1 MRLLPLGLCAA
12 VLLTACG
19 TGEEPPADA
28 GPTTTPTATPS
39 VTPDDSDDDAPGEP
53 PEPVGEG
60 GTDDSEASG
69 DSPPVTLTDVR
80 LAGHG
85 EFDRIVFEL
94 AGEGEAGWR
103 VGYTDDPRAQGSG
116 EPVEVPGEAV
126 LGITLTN
133 IALPGDAPEGVQPWE
148 GAGLLTADDPA
159 VLDAVVED
167 TLFEGRYTFFAGLD
181 ARRPFA
187 VAALDSPQRIV
198 VDLLAEEP
206 AEPDPLGQRCES
218 PEGYAVS
225 YPASWEVNPGTEVP
239 ACSLFSPDSFEVPPA
254 TDARVAPIS
263 ARVEGIPFDRL
274 VTTGRGEEL
283 SREEFTVDGRPAVR
297 VERVT
302 AGEGLWPQGLPVTRV
317 VVDLGEGDGTARA
330 LVLNTIGLPRFDYP
344 RNVEVLDRMVASLT
358 LDG

>member
-12 VLLTACG
+12 VLVTACG
-19 TGEEPPADA
+19 TDEEPPADA
-28 GPTTTPTATPS
+28 GPTTSPTAPS
-39 VTPDDSDDDAPGEP
+39 PDVEDAV
-53 PEPVGEG
+53 EPVGEG
-60 GTDDSEASG
+60 STDESVASG

-80 LAGHG
+80 LAAHG
-85 EFDRIVFEL
+85 GFDRVVFEL

-116 EPVEVPGEAV
+116 EPVEVPGDAV

-133 IALPGDAPEGVQPWE
+133 IALPGDAPEGVAPWE
-148 GAGLLTADDPA
+148 GAGRLAVADPV

-167 TLFEGRYTFFAGLD
+167 TLVEGRYSFFAGVD

-198 VDLLAEEP
+198 VDLLDEEP
-206 AEPDPLGQRCES
+206 AEPDPLAERCES
-218 PEGYAVS
+218 PEGYAIS
-225 YPASWEVNPGTEVP
+225 YPESWEVNPGTEVP
-239 ACSLFSPDSFEVPPA
+239 ACSFFSPDSFEVPPA

-263 ARVEGIPFDRL
+263 VRVEGIPFDRL

-283 SREEFTVDGRPAVR
+283 SREELTIDGRPAVR

-317 VVDLGEGDGTARA
+317 VVDLGADDGSPRA
-330 LVLNTIGLPRFDYP
+330 LVADTVGLPRFDYP
-344 RNVEVLDRMVASLT
+344 RNVEVLDRMVASLG

>member
-1 MRLLPLGLCAA
+1 MRRFSAGVCAA

-19 TGEEPPADA
+19 TDEERPAEDPPSA
-28 GPTTTPTATPS
+28 TATPS
-39 VTPDDSDDDAPGEP
+39 TTTPDDTGEDGPDEP
-53 PEPVGEG
+53 PEPVGDG

-80 LAGHG
+80 LADHG
-85 EFDRIVFEL
+85 DFDRVVFEL

-103 VGYTDDPRAQGSG
+103 VGYTGDPRAQGSG
-116 EPVEVPGEAV
+116 DPVEVPGEAV
-126 LGITLTN
+126 LAITLTN

-148 GAGLLTADDPA
+148 GAGRLTADDPA
-159 VLDAVVED
+159 VLDAVVAD
-167 TLFEGRYTFFAGLD
+167 TLFEGRYAFFAGLD

-206 AEPDPLGQRCES
+206 AEPDPLGERCES

-225 YPASWEVNPGTEVP
+225 YPESWEVNPGTEVP

-263 ARVEGIPFDRL
+263 VRVEGIPFDRL

-283 SREEFTVDGRPAVR
+283 SREELTIDGRPAVR

-317 VVDLGEGDGTARA
+317 VVDLGADDESSRA
-330 LVLNTIGLPRFDYP
+330 LVLNTVGLPRFDYP

-358 LDG
+358 LGG